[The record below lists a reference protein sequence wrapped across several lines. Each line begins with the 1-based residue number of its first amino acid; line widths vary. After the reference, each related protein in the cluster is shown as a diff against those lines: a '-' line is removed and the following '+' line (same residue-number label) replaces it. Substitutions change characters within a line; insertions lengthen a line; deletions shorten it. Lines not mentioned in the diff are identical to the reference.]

1 MRKIL
6 FSLTLSL
13 SIFTIIGI
21 GAKAAGTNMD
31 NATPIKLNDTF
42 SGTLAP
48 GATDFYKF
56 ELPTSGKVTF
66 THKKEAD
73 YSGSYTFTEIINTDG
88 HNSTGTFWSDPYD
101 SNRGYI
107 YGTDYTYLSK
117 GVYYLKTSH
126 TSGNYSYNVVFE
138 STGETF
144 TESESA
150 PLEYMDNAPTISLGE
165 TITGQLGGF
174 DNQDFFKFT
183 LPRSST
189 ITINHTKN
197 MEHYNNV
204 QFYLLDADGSSI
216 DYLGNDS
223 DYPDTEY
230 FKGTYEKNLSAGTY
244 FIKIVRGNK
253 GGKYTFSVNEKPVEI
268 SRATIKSVKRN
279 GKKTTVKIKKVTE
292 ATGYE
297 VVYSLS
303 KSFPAGKTKVV
314 NTSKTSVVLKKLKKN
329 KPYYVKVR
337 AYKIESGYK
346 YYGDYS
352 SVKKIKKK

>member
-1 MRKIL
+1 
-6 FSLTLSL
+6 
-13 SIFTIIGI
+13 
-21 GAKAAGTNMD
+21 
-31 NATPIKLNDTF
+31 
-42 SGTLAP
+42 
-48 GATDFYKF
+48 
-56 ELPTSGKVTF
+56 
-66 THKKEAD
+66 
-73 YSGSYTFTEIINTDG
+73 
-88 HNSTGTFWSDPYD
+88 
-101 SNRGYI
+101 
-107 YGTDYTYLSK
+107 
-117 GVYYLKTSH
+117 
-126 TSGNYSYNVVFE
+126 
-138 STGETF
+138 
-144 TESESA
+144 
-150 PLEYMDNAPTISLGE
+150 
-165 TITGQLGGF
+165 
-174 DNQDFFKFT
+174 
-183 LPRSST
+183 
-189 ITINHTKN
+189 

-230 FKGTYEKNLSAGTY
+230 FKGTYEKKLSAGTY

-279 GKKTTVKIKKVTE
+279 GKKATVKIKKVTE
-292 ATGYE
+292 ASGYE